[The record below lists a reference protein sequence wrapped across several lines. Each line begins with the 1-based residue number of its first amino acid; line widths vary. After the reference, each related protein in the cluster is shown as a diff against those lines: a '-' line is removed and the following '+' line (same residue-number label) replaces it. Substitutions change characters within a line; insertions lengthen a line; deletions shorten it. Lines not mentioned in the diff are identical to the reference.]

1 MSDDDIDEAYNLLQY
16 TRIKEIII
24 LLKEKSNICYKIN
37 NIISSWLHYWGNRT
51 KDRRFNITIRYI
63 AAFLLG
69 IGVDNILDDGFLI
82 YRVNHHLQLDAKTLD
97 ATTFGDFLKEKVEI
111 IDSDNGIKTIAFS
124 ESDWSSFLDTT
135 ILMSEFKTTYPPEI
149 FAQILL
155 DSGKK
160 MQIIE
165 KLLILLYVRV
175 DYPIS
180 EITTSNTRLTRKIEK
195 IVSKYN
201 IRCHDIYFTDTDREN
216 VTMFR
221 ERLMKE

>member
-1 MSDDDIDEAYNLLQY
+1 
-16 TRIKEIII
+16 
-24 LLKEKSNICYKIN
+24 
-37 NIISSWLHYWGNRT
+37 
-51 KDRRFNITIRYI
+51 
-63 AAFLLG
+63 
-69 IGVDNILDDGFLI
+69 
-82 YRVNHHLQLDAKTLD
+82 
-97 ATTFGDFLKEKVEI
+97 
-111 IDSDNGIKTIAFS
+111 
-124 ESDWSSFLDTT
+124 
-135 ILMSEFKTTYPPEI
+135 MSEFKTTYPPEI

-165 KLLILLYVRV
+165 KLLIILYVCV

-180 EITTSNTRLTRKIEK
+180 EITTSDTKLTRTIDK

-201 IRCHDIYFTDTDREN
+201 IRCHDIKFTDTDLEN